1 MRYHVLATD
10 YDGTIAHHGEV
21 DDETLAGLRRL
32 TASGRKLVLVTGREL
47 EDLLRVFEPIDLFDL
62 VVAENGAVLYRPKD
76 QSITP
81 LAERPPDQFA
91 AALRE
96 RGVDPLSVGHIIV
109 ATWEPNET
117 TVLQTIRDLGL
128 ELEIIFN
135 KGAVMVLPPGVN
147 KASGLAAAL
156 RQLGIS
162 PHNSVGVGDAEND
175 HAFLSICE
183 CCVAVDNALP
193 SLKERC
199 DLVTRGAR
207 GAGVVELIDEILE
220 DDLTRLPLSRHDVL
234 LGRLDDAEEVRV
246 PPQGANLLVAG
257 PSSSGKSTLVT
268 GLLERVEERGYQVLV
283 IDPEGD
289 YESFPDSVHLGA
301 HNRAP
306 TVTEVLDAIEDS
318 ERNVVVNLLGT
329 RLEDRPGF
337 LRELLFGLQEL
348 RSRTG
353 RPHRVAI
360 DEAHHLLPADP
371 GRAGTGPV
379 PRLDGVLMIAPHVGS
394 ISLDALKTVN
404 IVLALG
410 DEPEKTIQDFS
421 GAIGLAATDVPR
433 TQLDKDEALG
443 WWRENG
449 QPPVVFR
456 YAAGKAERRR
466 HVRKYAEGDVGEDS
480 SFWFR
485 GPDGALN
492 LRVQNLQLFVQ
503 VGEGVDD
510 ATWLH
515 HLRRGDYA
523 RWFREAIKDEAL
535 AAEAEDI
542 QRRFADD
549 PTESRTQL
557 RQAIERRYTA
567 RA

>member
-10 YDGTIAHHGEV
+10 YDGTIAHHGDV
-21 DDETLAGLRRL
+21 DEDTIAGLRRL

-47 EDLLRVFEPIDLFDL
+47 EDLLRVFDRMELFEL
-62 VVAENGAVLYRPKD
+62 VVAENGALLYRPAD

-81 LAERPPDQFA
+81 LGERPPDEFA
-91 AALRE
+91 RALRD

-156 RQLGIS
+156 RQIGIS

-183 CCVAVDNALP
+183 CAVAVDNALP

-199 DLVTRGAR
+199 DEVTRSAR
-207 GAGVVELIDEILE
+207 GAGVVELIDQILE
-220 DDLTRLPLSRHDVL
+220 DDLAGLHLSRHDVL
-234 LGRLDDAEEVRV
+234 LGTRDGSDEVRV
-246 PPQGANLLVAG
+246 SPQGTNVLVAG

-268 GLLERVEERGYQVLV
+268 GLLERVVGHGYQVLV

-289 YESFPDSVHLGA
+289 YESFPNAVHLGA
-301 HNRAP
+301 HDRAP
-306 TVTEVLDAIEDS
+306 TVTEVLDALEDPAA
-318 ERNVVVNLLGT
+318 NVVANLLGT

-353 RPHRVAI
+353 RPHRIAI
-360 DEAHHLLPADP
+360 DETHHLLPADSATTGP
-371 GRAGTGPV
+371 GPV
-379 PRLDGVLMIAPHVGS
+379 PHIDGTLMIAPHIGS
-394 ISLDALKTVN
+394 ISPDTLKTVDV
-404 IVLALG
+404 VLALG
-410 DEPEKTIQDFS
+410 DEPEKTMQDFS
-421 GAIGLAATDVPR
+421 TAVGVEPPEVEP
-433 TQLDKDEALG
+433 TQLDQEQALG
-443 WWRENG
+443 WWRQDG
-449 QPPVVFR
+449 RPPFVFR
-456 YAAGKAERRR
+456 YAPGTAERRR
-466 HVRKYAEGDVGEDS
+466 HVRKYAEGDIGEEA

-485 GPDGALN
+485 GPEGALN
-492 LRVQNLQLFVQ
+492 LRAQNLHLFMQL
-503 VGEGVDD
+503 GEGVDD

-515 HLRRGDYA
+515 HLRQGDYA
-523 RWFREAIKDEAL
+523 RWFREAIKDDGL

-549 PTESRTQL
+549 PAESRTRL